1 MKPAQTLFPPLP
13 PHGKTRDVW
22 GLRPPVLRTWLS
34 LLFSD
39 IFLVCVL
46 SFPFFPRGLGL
57 QLHCAG
63 RPLLC
68 SQTKTQ
74 LLDLA
79 LRSPGH
85 LLGGLVER
93 AATSWLIAI
102 ENRLAGWRGW
112 GLEAWGLEY
121 WGLVGWRLGLT
132 QLPN

>member
-1 MKPAQTLFPPLP
+1 MGGLETFGGYAPRYFAFGSPFSFLISFLF
-13 PHGKTRDVW
+13 VF
-22 GLRPPVLRTWLS
+22 S
-34 LLFSD
+34 L
-39 IFLVCVL
+39 FL
-46 SFPFFPRGLGL
+46 FFPRGLGL